1 MNMDQ
6 PTTTDPREMPADTL
20 DAAREPPEPE
30 RQSAPSPAGPEEQI
44 AALGAKLAG
53 LEDKLRTTEVAL
65 VTRIAD
71 VDDDRRDSATRL
83 QRAYQ
88 SQREELDLR
97 LGRQRSLMLLLSV
110 LVLLLIGSL
119 ATVGYLAFDAMRQS
133 ILQELA
139 PVKTAIERLQITGS
153 AAQTQA
159 TREKLSQLSAAVKS
173 ISTTV
178 ERLGSEPDERQSPAS
193 QAAGGP
199 ATQDVSTAAE
209 VPANTA
215 AALEP
220 QQTPKP
226 TIETP
231 AAAPT
236 VQPTT
241 ESPTPA
247 EPPQSETANPPST
260 AIEVGDKPFSIQL
273 MGFYSLDELQRFAR
287 RYDLPEQ
294 VYYREETY
302 QGRPWFVLIH
312 SLHPTREAANA
323 TLTSLP
329 RTLSSLGIWIRKLDP
344 DTRVVSLQA
353 HGAD

>member
-1 MNMDQ
+1 MDQ
-6 PTTTDPREMPADTL
+6 TTTTDPRDTAADTADSPTPADQPAEL
-20 DAAREPPEPE
+20 EV
-30 RQSAPSPAGPEEQI
+30 QGAPAPAGLETQL
-44 AALGAKLAG
+44 AALGAKLIE

-83 QRAYQ
+83 QRAYHA
-88 SQREELDLR
+88 QREELDIR

-119 ATVGYLAFDAMRQS
+119 ATVGYLAFDAMRES
-133 ILQELA
+133 ILQEIA
-139 PVKTAIERLQITGS
+139 PVKTAIERLQVGGD

-178 ERLGSEPDERQSPAS
+178 ERLGTEPDEHQGAGTQPA
-193 QAAGGP
+193 P
-199 ATQDVSTAAE
+199 A
-209 VPANTA
+209 P
-215 AALEP
+215 
-220 QQTPKP
+220 
-226 TIETP
+226 P
-231 AAAPT
+231 AAAAQPPT
-236 VQPTT
+236 APD
-241 ESPTPA
+241 PA
-247 EPPQSETANPPST
+247 QTPPQPASAAPSGAADTPSAAAPSPAAEAPRSQTADT
-260 AIEVGDKPFSIQL
+260 AATAFEVGDRPFSIQL

-287 RYDLPEQ
+287 RFDLPAQ
-294 VYYREETY
+294 VYYREEIY

-329 RTLSSLGIWIRKLDP
+329 RTLSSLGIWIRKLDA
-344 DTRVVSLQA
+344 DAEVVPLQA